1 MSEEVKDYLRRIQF
15 EKCKG
20 ELRALVLKFNFMP
33 TYDGVNLDSDSQEK
47 DRIYDECEKAVE
59 EFIKYMEDNFIG

>member
-20 ELRALVLKFNFMP
+20 ELRALVLTFNFMP
-33 TYDGVNLDSDSQEK
+33 T
-47 DRIYDECEKAVE
+47 
-59 EFIKYMEDNFIG
+59 

>member
-1 MSEEVKDYLRRIQF
+1 MSEEIKDYLRRIQF

-20 ELRALVLKFNFMP
+20 ELRALVLTFNFMH

-47 DRIYDECEKAVE
+47 GRIYDECGKAVE
-59 EFIKYMEDNFIG
+59 RFITYMEANFIG